1 MDYNSTNQKL
11 DALIN
16 KLENITINV
25 DGNDTNDT
33 KIKNSLNYILNKLD
47 FLEQTLLSKKNK
59 VRSLL
64 NDNTTT
70 TDTTLYVQPTTNT
83 TNNTTA

>member
-25 DGNDTNDT
+25 DENDING
-33 KIKNSLNYILNKLD
+33 IKTQNSLNYIINKLN

-59 VRSLL
+59 VRLL
-64 NDNTTT
+64 LSNN
-70 TDTTLYVQPTTNT
+70 NT